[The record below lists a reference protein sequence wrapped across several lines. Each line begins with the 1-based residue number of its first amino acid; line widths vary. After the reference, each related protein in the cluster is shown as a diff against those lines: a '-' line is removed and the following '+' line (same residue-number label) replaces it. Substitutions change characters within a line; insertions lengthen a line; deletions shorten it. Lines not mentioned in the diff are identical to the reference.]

1 MSIRVMLAF
10 SNRLFSEGIGKVLGD
25 EKDIEIIEVLKPGGE
40 YTLER
45 WKALKP
51 DVVLTDLTSLY
62 NTFPEFKSGSDL
74 PFILL
79 DTNCGKENIV
89 SAILKKKVSGVLL
102 SDSDSVLLSKAIRAV
117 AAGDTWIDKQTV
129 KNLVYGINALT
140 KENTATLT
148 EREKGVVSLIGKGYR
163 NKEIAQ
169 RLNIS
174 EPTVKTH
181 LHRIFQKLNIRNRS
195 ELITY
200 AIKKNDMAESL
211 F

>member
-1 MSIRVMLAF
+1 MKIRVMLAF
-10 SNRLFSEGIGKVLGD
+10 SNRIFSEGVGRLIEG
-25 EKDIEIIEVLKPGGE
+25 ENDIEVVEVLEPGAE
-40 YTLER
+40 YPEEK
-45 WKALKP
+45 WKALAP
-51 DVVLTDLTSLY
+51 DVVLTDFTSLY
-62 NTFPEFKSGSDL
+62 NSFPEFKSVKEL

-89 SAILKKKVSGVLL
+89 TAILKKKVSGVLL
-102 SDSDSVLLSKAIRAV
+102 GDSDHGLLVKAVRVV
-117 AAGDTWIDKQTV
+117 ASGDTWIDRQTV
-129 KNLVYGINALT
+129 KNLVYGINALSREAT
-140 KENTATLT
+140 STLT
-148 EREKGVVSLIGKGYR
+148 EREKGVVSLVGQGYR

-200 AIKKNDMAESL
+200 AIKSNEVNEGI

>member
-10 SNRLFSEGIGKVLGD
+10 SNRIFSEGIGKILGD
-25 EKDIEIIEVLKPGGE
+25 DNDIVIIEVLTPGGE

-45 WKALKP
+45 WKAMKP

-62 NTFPEFKSGSDL
+62 NSFPEFKSGIDM
-74 PFILL
+74 PFILM

-102 SDSDSVLLSKAIRAV
+102 SDSDSSLLSKAIRAV
-117 AAGDTWIDKQTV
+117 AEGDTWIDKQTV
-129 KNLVYGINALT
+129 KNLLFGINALT
-140 KENTATLT
+140 KEKTATLT
-148 EREKGVVSLIGKGYR
+148 VREKGVVSLIGKGYR

-169 RLNIS
+169 KLNIS

-200 AIKKNDMAESL
+200 AIKKNDMAEGL